1 LSLQLGVHVPCC
13 TMAFIVLNRN
23 LFSKDELQIEPV
35 KKMTPRKKKLT
46 KKVRKN

>member
-1 LSLQLGVHVPCC
+1 
-13 TMAFIVLNRN
+13 MAFIVLNRN